1 MQLTNGIVHKR
12 PHKVAQL

>member
-1 MQLTNGIVHKR
+1 MQLTNVIVHKR